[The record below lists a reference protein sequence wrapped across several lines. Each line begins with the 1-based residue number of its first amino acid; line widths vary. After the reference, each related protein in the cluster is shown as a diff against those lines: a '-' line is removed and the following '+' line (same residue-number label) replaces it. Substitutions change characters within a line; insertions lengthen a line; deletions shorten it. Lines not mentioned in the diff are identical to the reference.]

1 MRFVSAIVAFVVAA
15 VLIGLGIA
23 QQTIFAAPDSVT
35 AKTAVTG
42 EPRFAVIDGKVLN
55 RNPGLQTLRAEGSGI
70 VFAAYGRT
78 EDVKA
83 WLGDTPYARLSF
95 SSESGEFASTL
106 VEPEESATATPAPT
120 ETPAAV
126 GDAAVTPDP
135 AATEPAAPA
144 EEQAALNPAGSDLW
158 LNEQTGEGSLRMNTR
173 LPDTVSVLLAS
184 DGTAP
189 APEQVSLTWPQESR
203 TPWVGPLIVGGIVF
217 AVLGVLLYIWAFTHM
232 RKTRGP
238 RRSSGGEL
246 PSGGGDRKGRRAG
259 PVSVGAA
266 KPRRSVGRSMTAVV
280 PVVLVPGLLLTGCSA
295 ESWPEFLGGAPAPS
309 QTPSPASSLEEAIEN
324 EDAPNPV
331 VTERQLDTIVGRIS
345 ETATQADAA
354 LDESLLRSRF
364 SGPALEQRLANY
376 RIRATKADEPVPT
389 AIPADNVL
397 LALPQA
403 TDAWPRSIYTIVQN
417 EAVEGSPTQ
426 ALLLVQ
432 DTPQDNYSV
441 RYAINIVSSEPLP
454 EVAPAGIGAARL
466 ENDVKLLTMP
476 PADVAAAYADVLAK
490 GDASEF
496 AEQFEKEGDTVR
508 DQFGPAVQE
517 KAKADLGP
525 TGTID
530 FVKKASDAEPIAF
543 ATIDSGAIVA
553 ASILEVETTKP
564 TDPRA
569 SLKVNGG
576 ATAALLG
583 LTETKKGVE
592 SVYSDQALF
601 YVPPVNSGQKIVLLG
616 FAQQLFSA
624 KELP

>member
-1 MRFVSAIVAFVVAA
+1 VRFVSAIVAFVVAA
-15 VLIGLGIA
+15 ILIGLGIA

-35 AKTAVTG
+35 AKTTVTG
-42 EPRFAVIDGKVLN
+42 EPRFAVIDGKALN
-55 RNPGLQTLRAEGSGI
+55 RNPGLQTLRVKGSGI

-95 SSESGEFASTL
+95 ASDSGKFTSKL
-106 VEPEESATATPAPT
+106 VEPEATATP
-120 ETPAAV
+120 TPGA
-126 GDAAVTPDP
+126 TPDP

-144 EEQAALNPAGSDLW
+144 EEQAVPNPAGSDLW
-158 LNEQTGEGSLRMNTR
+158 LSENTGEGALRMNTR
-173 LPDTVSVLLAS
+173 LPDTVSILLAS

-189 APEQVSLTWPQESR
+189 APTQVSLTWPQESR
-203 TPWVGPLIVGGIVF
+203 TSWVGPLIVGGIVF
-217 AVLGVLLYIWAFTHM
+217 AVIGALLYVWALLHM

-246 PSGGGDRKGRRAG
+246 PRGRGGRGGGTSPTDGTEA
-259 PVSVGAA
+259 VGAA

-295 ESWPEFLGGAPAPS
+295 ESWPEFLGGAPAAS
-309 QTPSPASSLEEAIEN
+309 STPSPASTLEEAIQN
-324 EDAPNPV
+324 EDAPTPV
-331 VTERQLDTIVGRIS
+331 VSERQLDGIMGRVA

-364 SGPALEQRLANY
+364 SGPALEQRIANY
-376 RIRATKADEPVPT
+376 RIRAKKADEPVPV
-389 AIPADNVL
+389 AIPDGNVL

-417 EAVEGSPTQ
+417 EDVEGAPTQ

-432 DTPQDNYSV
+432 DTPRDNYSV
-441 RYAINIVSSEPLP
+441 RYAVNIVSSEPLP

-466 ENDVKLLTMP
+466 EPDVKLLTMP
-476 PADVAAAYADVLAK
+476 PADVAAAYADILAK

-496 AEQFEKEGDTVR
+496 AAAFQKEGDTVR

-583 LTETKKGVE
+583 MTETKKGVE